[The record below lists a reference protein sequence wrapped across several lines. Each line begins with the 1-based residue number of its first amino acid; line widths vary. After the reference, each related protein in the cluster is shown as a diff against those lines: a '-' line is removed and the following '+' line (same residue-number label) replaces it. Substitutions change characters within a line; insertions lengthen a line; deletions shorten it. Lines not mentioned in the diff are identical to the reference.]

1 MEPSGTNT
9 RKDFHKKLYER
20 ALSGDSE
27 DTKGVFW
34 SCLSG
39 EECRVLVVVAMRV
52 HLLPFRT
59 QKLSSSALM
68 IVGLNS
74 RKSKSPPRPCISQ
87 EEVTKTTCEGCFFV
101 FLSFFLLLLLLTL
114 DKGDL
119 CSPLLT
125 VEGRFCLCYFVQ
137 TRASVSKHKH
147 RYIFV
152 PPLLTLPNAL
162 VPSLQFFSL
171 SATLFEIFIL
181 LLCIWLINLKQ

>member
-74 RKSKSPPRPCISQ
+74 RKSKSPPRPCISHK
-87 EEVTKTTCEGCFFV
+87 ENHKNNLRRLFFL
-101 FLSFFLLLLLLTL
+101 FSFFLFHFRSV
-114 DKGDL
+114 
-119 CSPLLT
+119 SPLIR
-125 VEGRFCLCYFVQ
+125 EGGPRG
-137 TRASVSKHKH
+137 
-147 RYIFV
+147 IFV
-152 PPLLTLPNAL
+152 
-162 VPSLQFFSL
+162 SGFDK
-171 SATLFEIFIL
+171 SATENTVSQALPFLLADFFLFCYLIF
-181 LLCIWLINLKQ
+181 